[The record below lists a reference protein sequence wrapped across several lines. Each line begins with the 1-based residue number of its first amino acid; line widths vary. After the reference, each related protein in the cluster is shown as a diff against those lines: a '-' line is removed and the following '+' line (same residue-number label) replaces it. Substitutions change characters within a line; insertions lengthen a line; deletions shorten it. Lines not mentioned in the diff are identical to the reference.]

1 VLIGFLVF
9 LQLLQKHNQL
19 ICDHSYRMKRNLQAI
34 PAQCN
39 DFAKNKMF
47 VFGIH
52 IAIKFG
58 NTVLSNVIVLSDM
71 VIRVL
76 LVVLKTDGYTRVV
89 Q

>member
-1 VLIGFLVF
+1 
-9 LQLLQKHNQL
+9 
-19 ICDHSYRMKRNLQAI
+19 MKRNLQAI

-39 DFAKNKMF
+39 DLATNKMF

-58 NTVLSNVIVLSDM
+58 NTVLSSVIVLSDM
-71 VIRVL
+71 VISVF

-89 Q
+89 E